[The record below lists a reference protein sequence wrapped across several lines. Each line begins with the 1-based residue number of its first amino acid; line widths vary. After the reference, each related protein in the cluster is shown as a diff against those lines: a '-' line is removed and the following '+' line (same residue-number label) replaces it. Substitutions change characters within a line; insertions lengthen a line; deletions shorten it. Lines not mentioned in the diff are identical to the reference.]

1 MANDAYISAIRYLAQ
16 REHSVMELVQKLSR
30 KGFDEP
36 EIQQAIS
43 QLQAENKQC
52 DQRFAES
59 LMRARVQAGKGPRWL
74 EQELQQH
81 NLPVSMLGELDVD
94 WSALAVQARAKR
106 FGLQPVQEQ
115 SEKARQVRFLQ
126 YRGFTSQ
133 QIHLALQAIDGVE

>member
-1 MANDAYISAIRYLAQ
+1 LANDAYISAIRYLAQ